1 MTTSDERQSGIFRSL
16 PGMAVNFILV
26 AWWEPCSCECDFP
39 SAWTGNIYTIR
50 YFQSVSEGYQV
61 HLKQPWSALSRTT
74 PVLVVWFDTGI
85 DRACCYFAIAYQ
97 QEHCHMLLNEDH
109 ITVQQCTIYWNDQ
122 LQSSHDVIVKLLC
135 YLLDF
140 LVDTASLPDSTACI
154 TLIQKESTL
163 YSI

>member
-1 MTTSDERQSGIFRSL
+1 
-16 PGMAVNFILV
+16 
-26 AWWEPCSCECDFP
+26 
-39 SAWTGNIYTIR
+39 
-50 YFQSVSEGYQV
+50 
-61 HLKQPWSALSRTT
+61 
-74 PVLVVWFDTGI
+74 
-85 DRACCYFAIAYQ
+85 
-97 QEHCHMLLNEDH
+97 MLLNEDH